1 MKFKCCRYLL
11 SGLAF
16 FPDRVKCCNQVKIG
30 PPLVS
35 DLKNLS
41 KKQIESAREKIIN
54 DCKNGIYPECCSDCE
69 HFREDDW
76 EYSGKISFLAFFH
89 WRIVIAVASIALIN
103 LILKTNSRTKFYRL
117 FTLLQ
122 I

>member
-35 DLKNLS
+35 DLKNLF

-54 DCKNGIYPECCSDCE
+54 DCKNGIYPNAVPIASI
-69 HFREDDW
+69 FVKMIGNIRE
-76 EYSGKISFLAFFH
+76 KFLFLHSFIGC
-89 WRIVIAVASIALIN
+89 IVIAVVSIALIN
-103 LILKTNSRTKFYRL
+103 LILKTNLRTKFYRL